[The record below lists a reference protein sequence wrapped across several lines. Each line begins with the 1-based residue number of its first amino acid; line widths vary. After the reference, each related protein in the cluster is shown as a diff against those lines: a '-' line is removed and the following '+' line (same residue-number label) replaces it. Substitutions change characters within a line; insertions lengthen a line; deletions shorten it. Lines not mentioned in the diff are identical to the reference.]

1 MYDYILYD
9 NLQCSD
15 QEVLVGEEC
24 FEYKHSGSVLSLI
37 WVPRW
42 TLCLKEK
49 EFQLATIFFSEAFL
63 FSLMEMVTQLSSQY
77 ELSLQNDSQEDH

>member
-15 QEVLVGEEC
+15 QEVLVGKEC

-37 WVPRW
+37 SVPRW
-42 TLCLKEK
+42 TCTLCLKVK
-49 EFQLATIFFSEAFL
+49 EFQLATIFLSEVFSL
-63 FSLMEMVTQLSSQY
+63 FSDGNGHAIVVSI
-77 ELSLQNDSQEDH
+77 